1 MLIVSV
7 VFLASLL
14 IAIGSSAWFTRRLE
28 AICAALDWPPS
39 LLSLLGALGA
49 NIPNYAASIVAI
61 SGHEMEVGLG
71 IIIGSNIYNIAIIL
85 GIVTF
90 AVPHRDG
97 IVLKVRMAH
106 DVRTVALYTLT
117 GMLTTLCGVWFLPG
131 TPLVSLFRVPLLFTI
146 LLTIVMVT
154 MVALFGGLI
163 LHALRRTHYD
173 HDESLTVPMLWR
185 MARQKWVSAVPL
197 RQLLIWIGEALLALV
212 TALGAVVVMVQ
223 SGQSL
228 TSALHMPQV
237 LAGLLVLAVAT
248 SLPNTIVAF
257 ILARTDREASCVEEI
272 FSSNSINATLGIAL
286 PVLFWH
292 SVVHDQLLLWL
303 DAPLMVVLTL
313 AGLLCVLRRRVDRIV
328 GALLLLSYVAWVIV
342 HVLV

>member
-1 MLIVSV
+1 
-7 VFLASLL
+7 
-14 IAIGSSAWFTRRLE
+14 
-28 AICAALDWPPS
+28 
-39 LLSLLGALGA
+39 LSLLGALGA

-71 IIIGSNIYNIAIIL
+71 IIIGSNIYNMAIIL

-90 AVPHRDG
+90 AVPQREG
-97 IVLKVRMAH
+97 IVLKANLAH
-106 DVRTVALYTLT
+106 DVYTVALYTLT
-117 GMLTTLCGVWFLPG
+117 GMVTTLCGVWLLPG
-131 TPLVSLFRVPLLFTI
+131 TPLASLFRPPLLVSI

-154 MVALFGGLI
+154 IVALFGGLS
-163 LHALRRTHYD
+163 LHALRRTHHD
-173 HDESLTVPMLWR
+173 HDESLTVPVIRR
-185 MARQKWVSAVPL
+185 MAQQKWVSTVPL

-223 SGQSL
+223 AGQSL
-228 TSALHMPQV
+228 TLDLHMPKV

-272 FSSNSINATLGIAL
+272 FSSNSINATLGIAVPL
-286 PVLFWH
+286 LFWH
-292 SVVHDQLLLWL
+292 SIVHDQLLLWL

-313 AGLLCVLRRRVDRIV
+313 AGLLCVVRRRVDRIV
-328 GALLLLSYVAWVIV
+328 GALLLLSYVVWVIV
-342 HVLV
+342 HVLL

>member
-1 MLIVSV
+1 
-7 VFLASLL
+7 
-14 IAIGSSAWFTRRLE
+14 
-28 AICAALDWPPS
+28 
-39 LLSLLGALGA
+39 
-49 NIPNYAASIVAI
+49 
-61 SGHEMEVGLG
+61 
-71 IIIGSNIYNIAIIL
+71 
-85 GIVTF
+85 
-90 AVPHRDG
+90 
-97 IVLKVRMAH
+97 
-106 DVRTVALYTLT
+106 
-117 GMLTTLCGVWFLPG
+117 
-131 TPLVSLFRVPLLFTI
+131 
-146 LLTIVMVT
+146 
-154 MVALFGGLI
+154 
-163 LHALRRTHYD
+163 
-173 HDESLTVPMLWR
+173 
-185 MARQKWVSAVPL
+185 
-197 RQLLIWIGEALLALV
+197 
-212 TALGAVVVMVQ
+212 
-223 SGQSL
+223 
-228 TSALHMPQV
+228 MPQV